1 MSSMAGDRCSE
12 DLICSVEIPF
22 LDYTINDPFHLKL
35 SDIVVEPI
43 TGIRIEVELPP
54 IYLVEPPI
62 IEEELIRITII
73 EEYLIRGI
81 SFEDVLTAV
90 PMIYNELVTV
100 TDHAKKRLE
109 HIIKKMRR
117 IMVTEP
123 LTRFEIR
130 VRPLEKKN
138 IPEEIRDSFGIK
150 IRIKKDVSPELREIL
165 MDRLTKELKI
175 TRLVRRMEI
184 VRDDRYLIEL
194 EILLR
199 EIERRLGLRR
209 LGGRSPRREH

>member
-1 MSSMAGDRCSE
+1 MSSTARDRCSE
-12 DLICSVEIPF
+12 DLICPVEIPF

-43 TGIRIEVELPP
+43 IGVRIWVELPP
-54 IYLVEPPI
+54 IYLVEPPT
-62 IEEELIRITII
+62 IEGEFIRLAII

-90 PMIYNELVTV
+90 PIIHNELLIV
-100 TDHAKKRLE
+100 TDHTRKRLK
-109 HIIKKMRR
+109 HIIKMMHR
-117 IMVTEP
+117 IMVTGP

-130 VRPLEKKN
+130 VKPLEKKN
-138 IPEEIRDSFGIK
+138 IPGEIRDLFEIK
-150 IRIKKDVSPELREIL
+150 IRIKKGISPELREIL
-165 MDRLTKELKI
+165 LDRLTKKLKI
-175 TRLVRRMEI
+175 TRLIRRMEI